1 MCGFNDFLFIFKG
14 LCLSYAT
21 FKDQENARESGL
33 AVGVSARPGGER
45 GQLGRGRAMLAWHL
59 CSYVSRLGEARSIT
73 SRGKRSADEL

>member
-21 FKDQENARESGL
+21 FRDQEYARESGL

-45 GQLGRGRAMLAWHL
+45 GQLKGTSHAGMAA
-59 CSYVSRLGEARSIT
+59 VQSRLT
-73 SRGKRSADEL
+73 P